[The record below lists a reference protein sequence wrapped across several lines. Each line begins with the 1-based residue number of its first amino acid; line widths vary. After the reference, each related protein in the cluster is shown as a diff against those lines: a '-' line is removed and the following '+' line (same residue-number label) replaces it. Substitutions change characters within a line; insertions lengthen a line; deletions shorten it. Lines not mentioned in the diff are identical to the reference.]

1 MAIPTHDVAVIGG
14 GIVGLATA
22 RFLSDRQVGSIV
34 VLEAEE
40 KLLLHQT
47 GRNSGVI
54 HSGLYYRPGSDKAR
68 FCAEGRDELYR
79 FCDDHEID
87 YQRCGKLVVAVDE
100 KELAALERLA
110 ERAPANGLQ
119 GVERLDESGIQHRE
133 PATVGVGAL
142 WVPQTGIVD
151 FRQVAGRLA
160 ELIGSR
166 GGQIM
171 TSARVRRVVTEGGF
185 VTIETDSK
193 TFRCRLL
200 INCAGLQADRVARLC
215 GLKPEIRLVPFRG
228 EYFELTGSAAGKV
241 NGLVYPVPDP
251 KMPFLGVHLTRTID
265 GRVLAGPNAVL
276 AWKREGYKAS
286 DFSLRDSADTLL
298 FPGFWKLAAGFWR
311 TGAGEMYRSW
321 SRTAFLHALQR
332 LMPEG
337 DGDQLQPARSGV
349 RAQAID
355 GSGKLLDDFQSLQ
368 SDRML
373 HVLNAPSP
381 AATASLAI
389 GRHLS
394 GMASIAL
401 D

>member
-1 MAIPTHDVAVIGG
+1 
-14 GIVGLATA
+14 
-22 RFLSDRQVGSIV
+22 
-34 VLEAEE
+34 
-40 KLLLHQT
+40 
-47 GRNSGVI
+47 
-54 HSGLYYRPGSDKAR
+54 
-68 FCAEGRDELYR
+68 
-79 FCDDHEID
+79 
-87 YQRCGKLVVAVDE
+87 
-100 KELAALERLA
+100 
-110 ERAPANGLQ
+110 
-119 GVERLDESGIQHRE
+119 
-133 PATVGVGAL
+133 
-142 WVPQTGIVD
+142 
-151 FRQVAGRLA
+151 
-160 ELIGSR
+160 
-166 GGQIM
+166 M

-332 LMPEG
+332 LMPEV

-355 GSGKLLDDFQSLQ
+355 GSGKLLDDFQILQ